1 MSTSMKHADTVQDLV
16 RIANDGAEF
25 YRDALDKTSN
35 PRLRE
40 VFSRML
46 NHKQS
51 LAGSLRGTL
60 TRNFEDAPKDG
71 TFAGSLRKTYADLRA
86 KLSSNEDNVYVAQLE
101 ETEDRLL
108 KHFEDALQEAS
119 DEPALKSV
127 LLTQAAEVRACH
139 AEMSRLKKSLNA

>member
-16 RIANDGAEF
+16 RIANDGADF

-51 LAGSLRGTL
+51 LAGSLRGAL
-60 TRNFEDAPKDG
+60 NRNFEDAPKDG

-86 KLSSNEDNVYVAQLE
+86 KLSSNEDSVYVAQLE
-101 ETEDRLL
+101 EAEDRLL
-108 KHFEDALQEAS
+108 KHFNEALTEVS
-119 DEPALKSV
+119 DEPALKTV
-127 LLTQAAEVRACH
+127 LMNQAPQVRACH
-139 AEMSRLKKSLNA
+139 DEMSRLKKSLNA

>member
-25 YRDALDKTSN
+25 YRDALEQTSN

-51 LAGSLRGTL
+51 LAGSLRGSL
-60 TRNFEDAPKDG
+60 QRNLEDAPKDG

-86 KLSSNEDNVYVAQLE
+86 KLSSNEDKVYVAQLE
-101 ETEDRLL
+101 EAEDRLL
-108 KHFEDALQEAS
+108 KHFEEALTEVT
-119 DEPALKSV
+119 EPSV
-127 LLTQAAEVRACH
+127 KTLLQSQAPQVRACH
-139 AEMSRLKKSLNA
+139 DEMSRLKKSLNA